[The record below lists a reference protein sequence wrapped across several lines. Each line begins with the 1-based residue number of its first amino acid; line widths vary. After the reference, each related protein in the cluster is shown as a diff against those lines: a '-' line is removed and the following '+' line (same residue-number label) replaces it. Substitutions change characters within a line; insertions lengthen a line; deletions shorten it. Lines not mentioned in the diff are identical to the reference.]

1 MKKLVTFIVLFVC
14 LIFISSLSSFAEEV
28 TYTFDNEELRL
39 IPTDLTGTE
48 WMLKTIDHID
58 IDKIEFLNAVP
69 LLWSEDSEDLYQKYK
84 IDFVSNNNNMSYIQ
98 FIILDLGDSISIS
111 INYYDSEFVKESVLD
126 NWYMD
131 YDMTDFGYD
140 TNNPEY
146 FSLSIIGGEDSKN
159 SLLIA
164 LMTTLFMWQNPPTP
178 TEPVIPEEPT
188 DEPFLTSNQIMK
200 LMTTLVIYIVAL
212 FVGML
217 AKSKL
222 LIAMTGLLW
231 LIPLVTIDSLIIKLF
246 SVIILIISFMILLK
260 ERDDYYD

>member
-1 MKKLVTFIVLFVC
+1 MKKLITFIL
-14 LIFISSLSSFAEEV
+14 LSVGILSFGSFSVYAEDV
-28 TYTFDNEELRL
+28 TYTFDDEKYQI
-39 IPTDLTGTE
+39 IPKDLSGTE
-48 WMLKTIDHID
+48 WSIKD
-58 IDKIEFLNAVP
+58 IEDINFNFYNLDTFQVRLLYNINIIIVTEDNNSINLDALVIYIGYDAAYDSGMIAFDTSDYLNI
-69 LLWSEDSEDLYQKYK
+69 LR
-84 IDFVSNNNNMSYIQ
+84 IDFEGFSFTGISEGDYGPI
-98 FIILDLGDSISIS
+98 DSIKFTDGDDIKNQGLIS
-111 INYYDSEFVKESVLD
+111 FMIQ
-126 NWYMD
+126 
-131 YDMTDFGYD
+131 
-140 TNNPEY
+140 Y
-146 FSLSIIGGEDSKN
+146 FN
-159 SLLIA
+159 
-164 LMTTLFMWQNPPTP
+164 WQNPPTP

-188 DEPFLTSNQIMK
+188 DEPFLTSNEIMK

>member
-1 MKKLVTFIVLFVC
+1 MKKLITFILL
-14 LIFISSLSSFAEEV
+14 LISILSFGSFNVYAEDV
-28 TYTFDNEELRL
+28 TYTFDDEKYQI
-39 IPTDLTGTE
+39 IPKDLSGTE
-48 WMLKTIDHID
+48 WSIKDIEDINFNFYSLDTFSVRFLYNINIIIVKEDNNTINSDVLDIYIEYDALYDHGFIKLCD
-58 IDKIEFLNAVP
+58 SDTIE
-69 LLWSEDSEDLYQKYK
+69 
-84 IDFVSNNNNMSYIQ
+84 
-98 FIILDLGDSISIS
+98 IIGINFEGFSFTNITEGDYGPIDSIKFTDGDDIKNQGLIS
-111 INYYDSEFVKESVLD
+111 FMIQ
-126 NWYMD
+126 
-131 YDMTDFGYD
+131 
-140 TNNPEY
+140 Y
-146 FSLSIIGGEDSKN
+146 FN
-159 SLLIA
+159 
-164 LMTTLFMWQNPPTP
+164 WQNPPAP

-188 DEPFLTSNQIMK
+188 DEPFLSSNEIMK

>member
-1 MKKLVTFIVLFVC
+1 MKKLITFILL
-14 LIFISSLSSFAEEV
+14 LIGILSFGSFSVYAEDV
-28 TYTFDNEELRL
+28 TYTFDEEKYQI
-39 IPTDLTGTE
+39 IPNDLSGTE
-48 WMLKTIDHID
+48 WELKTIDDID

-69 LLWSEDSEDLYQKYK
+69 LLWSEGREDLYQSYT
-84 IDFVSNNNNMSYIQ
+84 IDFISNNNNMRVIQ
-98 FIILDLGDSISIS
+98 FIMVDLGDAISIS
-111 INYYDSEFVKESVLD
+111 INYYDPDFNKVSVLD
-126 NWYMD
+126 NWYLN
-131 YDMTDFGYD
+131 YDMSDFGYD
-140 TNNPEY
+140 DYNSEY
-146 FSLSIIGGEDSKN
+146 FSLSITGGEDSKN

-164 LMTTLFMWQNPPTP
+164 FMTTLFTWQNPPTP

-188 DEPFLTSNQIMK
+188 DEPFLTSNEIMK

>member
-1 MKKLVTFIVLFVC
+1 MKKLITFI
-14 LIFISSLSSFAEEV
+14 LISIGILSFGSFSVYAEDV
-28 TYTFDNEELRL
+28 TYTFDEEEYQI

-48 WMLKTIDHID
+48 WILKTIDDID

-69 LLWSEDSEDLYQKYK
+69 LLWSEGREDIYQNYK

-111 INYYDSEFVKESVLD
+111 INYYNSEFEKESVLD
-126 NWYMD
+126 NWYMY

-140 TNNPEY
+140 AYNSEY
-146 FSLSIIGGEDSKN
+146 FSISIIGGKDSKN

-164 LMTTLFMWQNPPTP
+164 LMTTLFTWQNPPTP
-178 TEPVIPEEPT
+178 TEPVIPEEPS
-188 DEPFLTSNQIMK
+188 DEPFLTTNQIMK
-200 LMTTLVIYIVAL
+200 LMVALVIYIIAL

-231 LIPLVTIDSLIIKLF
+231 LIPLITINNFIIRIF
-246 SVIILIISFMILLK
+246 CVIMLIISLMILIK

>member
-1 MKKLVTFIVLFVC
+1 MKKLITFIL
-14 LIFISSLSSFAEEV
+14 LSIGILSFGSFSVYAEDV
-28 TYTFDNEELRL
+28 TYTFDEENYQI
-39 IPTDLTGTE
+39 IPKDLSGTE
-48 WMLKTIDHID
+48 WVLQTIDD
-58 IDKIEFLNAVP
+58 
-69 LLWSEDSEDLYQKYK
+69 
-84 IDFVSNNNNMSYIQ
+84 
-98 FIILDLGDSISIS
+98 
-111 INYYDSEFVKESVLD
+111 
-126 NWYMD
+126 
-131 YDMTDFGYD
+131 TD
-140 TNNPEY
+140 
-146 FSLSIIGGEDSKN
+146 
-159 SLLIA
+159 
-164 LMTTLFMWQNPPTP
+164 
-178 TEPVIPEEPT
+178 PEEPT